1 MAEFPAPD
9 AGVPSASGAEPI
21 RVVLADDSVLFREG
35 VARILSDNAFD
46 VVGQAGD
53 SAELLD
59 EVGRARPDVVITDI
73 RMPPTHTNEGLLAA
87 QKIRA
92 EHPRIGVLVL
102 SQYVHTRHAVTL
114 LTESPGRVGYLL
126 KDRVADIADFV
137 DSVRRIAHGGASIDP
152 EIVAQ
157 LLRHRGGSGPLGAL
171 TERESEILGLMAEGH
186 SNQAISDRL
195 YLSSKTIE
203 THVGSI
209 FSKLGLP
216 PATDGHRRVLA
227 VLMYLRSA

>member
-1 MAEFPAPD
+1 MGEPPTPSRA
-9 AGVPSASGAEPI
+9 AGASGAEPI

-35 VARILSDNAFD
+35 VARILADNGFD

-59 EVGRARPDVVITDI
+59 VVKTRLPDIVITDI
-73 RMPPTHTNEGLLAA
+73 RMPPTNSNEGLLAA
-87 QKIRA
+87 QTIRA

-114 LTESPGRVGYLL
+114 LTDSPGRVGYLL

-171 TERESEILGLMAEGH
+171 TEREFEILGLMAEGH
-186 SNQAISDRL
+186 SNQAVGERL
-195 YLSSKTIE
+195 HLSSKTIE

-227 VLMYLRSA
+227 VLMYLRSV